1 MGWDH
6 FYNLALEGGIMVL
19 ARHSAFTP
27 QDFQKAMGFS
37 IGFDS
42 LFDRL
47 FDMDTT
53 RDSGYPPY
61 NIRKVNELQY
71 VIELALAGFSKDDI
85 EVEVTEGQLAIRSKK
100 LEEKTEVNS
109 DDSFVHK
116 GIAKRSFMRQF
127 TLSDDI
133 IVKGAD
139 LKDGMLIIDLEK
151 VIPDEKKPRLIQIGS
166 K

>member
-1 MGWDH
+1 MLH
-6 FYNLALEGGIMVL
+6 L

-27 QDFQKAMGFS
+27 QDLQKMMGFS
-37 IGFDS
+37 VGFDS
-42 LFDRL
+42 VFDRF

-61 NIRKVNELQY
+61 NIRKINEAQY
-71 VIELALAGFSKDDI
+71 VIEIALAGFSKDDI
-85 EVEVTEGQLAIRSKK
+85 EIELTEGNLAVRSKK
-100 LEEKTEVNS
+100 EEETNGDE
-109 DDSFVHK
+109 SFVHK
-116 GIAKRSFMRQF
+116 GIAKRSFLRSW

-133 IVKGAD
+133 IVQGAD
-139 LKDGMLIIDLEK
+139 LKDGMLIINLEK

>member
-1 MGWDH
+1 M
-6 FYNLALEGGIMVL
+6 FQL

-27 QDFQKAMGFS
+27 QDLQKMMGFS
-37 IGFDS
+37 VGFDS
-42 LFDRL
+42 VFDRF
-47 FDMDTT
+47 FDMDLT

-61 NIRKVNELQY
+61 NIRKINEAQY
-71 VIELALAGFSKDDI
+71 VIEIALAGFSKEDI
-85 EVEVTEGQLAIRSKK
+85 EVEVTEGNLAIRSK
-100 LEEKTEVNS
+100 EEKETDE

-116 GIAKRSFMRQF
+116 GIAKRSFLRSF

-139 LKDGMLIIDLEK
+139 LKDGMLIINLEK
-151 VIPDEKKPRLIQIGS
+151 VIPDEKKPRLIQIGTS

>member
-1 MGWDH
+1 
-6 FYNLALEGGIMVL
+6 MVL

-85 EVEVTEGQLAIRSKK
+85 EVEVTDGQLAIRSKK

-109 DDSFVHK
+109 EDSFVHK
-116 GIAKRSFMRQF
+116 GIARRSFMRTF

>member
-1 MGWDH
+1 M
-6 FYNLALEGGIMVL
+6 LQL

-27 QDFQKAMGFS
+27 QDLQKMMGFS
-37 IGFDS
+37 VGFDS
-42 LFDRL
+42 IFERF

-61 NIRKVNELQY
+61 NIRKINEAQY
-71 VIELALAGFSKDDI
+71 VIEIALAGFSKDDI
-85 EVEVTEGQLAIRSKK
+85 EVELTEGSLAIRSKK
-100 LEEKTEVNS
+100 EEETNGE
-109 DDSFVHK
+109 DSFVHK
-116 GIAKRSFMRQF
+116 GIARRDFLRNF

-139 LKDGMLIIDLEK
+139 LKDGMLIINLEK

-166 K
+166 

>member
-1 MGWDH
+1 M
-6 FYNLALEGGIMVL
+6 FPL

-27 QDFQKAMGFS
+27 QDLQKMMGFS
-37 IGFDS
+37 VGFDS
-42 LFDRL
+42 IFDRF
-47 FDMDTT
+47 FDMDLT

-61 NIRKVNELQY
+61 NIRKINEAQY
-71 VIELALAGFSKDDI
+71 VIEIALAGFSKDDI
-85 EVEVTEGQLAIRSKK
+85 EVEVTEGNLAVRSKK
-100 LEEKTEVNS
+100 EEETNG

-116 GIAKRSFMRQF
+116 GIAKRSFLRSW

-139 LKDGMLIIDLEK
+139 LKDGMLIINLEK

-166 K
+166 

>member
-1 MGWDH
+1 M
-6 FYNLALEGGIMVL
+6 FTL

-27 QDFQKAMGFS
+27 QDLQKMMGFS
-37 IGFDS
+37 VGFDS
-42 LFDRL
+42 IFDRF

-61 NIRKVNELQY
+61 NIRKINEAQY
-71 VIELALAGFSKDDI
+71 VIEIALAGFSKDDI
-85 EVEVTEGQLAIRSKK
+85 EVELTEGNLAVRSKK
-100 LEEKTEVNS
+100 EEETNG

-116 GIAKRSFMRQF
+116 GIAKRSFLRCW

-139 LKDGMLIIDLEK
+139 LKDGLLIIDLEK
-151 VIPDEKKPRLIQIGS
+151 VIPDAKKPRLIQIGS

>member
-1 MGWDH
+1 M
-6 FYNLALEGGIMVL
+6 FQL

-27 QDFQKAMGFS
+27 QDLQKMMGFS
-37 IGFDS
+37 VGFDS
-42 LFDRL
+42 VFDRF
-47 FDMDTT
+47 FDMDLT

-61 NIRKVNELQY
+61 NIRKINEAQY
-71 VIELALAGFSKDDI
+71 VIEIALAGFSKEDI
-85 EVEVTEGQLAIRSKK
+85 EVEVTEGNLTIRSK
-100 LEEKTEVNS
+100 EEKETDE
-109 DDSFVHK
+109 DESFVHK
-116 GIAKRSFMRQF
+116 GIAKRSFLRSF

-151 VIPDEKKPRLIQIGS
+151 VIPEEKKPRLIQIGS

>member
-1 MGWDH
+1 M
-6 FYNLALEGGIMVL
+6 FTL

-27 QDFQKAMGFS
+27 QDLQKMMGFS
-37 IGFDS
+37 VGFDS
-42 LFDRL
+42 VFDRF

-61 NIRKVNELQY
+61 NIRKINEAQY
-71 VIELALAGFSKDDI
+71 VIEIALAGFSKDDI
-85 EVEVTEGQLAIRSKK
+85 EVEVTEGTLAVRSKK
-100 LEEKTEVNS
+100 EEETNG

-116 GIAKRSFMRQF
+116 GIAKRSFLRSW

-139 LKDGMLIIDLEK
+139 LKDGMLIINLEK

-166 K
+166 

>member
-1 MGWDH
+1 M
-6 FYNLALEGGIMVL
+6 FQL

-27 QDFQKAMGFS
+27 QDLQKMMGFS
-37 IGFDS
+37 VGFDS
-42 LFDRL
+42 IFDRF

-61 NIRKVNELQY
+61 NIRKINEAQY
-71 VIELALAGFSKDDI
+71 VIEIALAGFSKEDI
-85 EVEVTEGQLAIRSKK
+85 EVEVTEGNLTIRSK
-100 LEEKTEVNS
+100 EEKETDE

-116 GIAKRSFMRQF
+116 GIAKRSFLRSF

-139 LKDGMLIIDLEK
+139 LKDGMLIINLEK

>member
-1 MGWDH
+1 MLH
-6 FYNLALEGGIMVL
+6 L

-27 QDFQKAMGFS
+27 QDLQKMMGFS
-37 IGFDS
+37 VGFDS
-42 LFDRL
+42 IFDRF

-61 NIRKVNELQY
+61 NIRKINEAQY
-71 VIELALAGFSKDDI
+71 VIEIALAGFSKDDI
-85 EVEVTEGQLAIRSKK
+85 EIELTEGNLAVRSKK
-100 LEEKTEVNS
+100 EEETNG

-116 GIAKRSFMRQF
+116 GIAKRSFLRSW

-139 LKDGMLIIDLEK
+139 LKDGMLIINLEK

-166 K
+166 

>member
-1 MGWDH
+1 M
-6 FYNLALEGGIMVL
+6 FTL

-27 QDFQKAMGFS
+27 QDLQKMMGFS
-37 IGFDS
+37 VGFDS
-42 LFDRL
+42 VFDRF

-61 NIRKVNELQY
+61 NIRKINEAQY
-71 VIELALAGFSKDDI
+71 VIEIALAGFSKEDI
-85 EVEVTEGQLAIRSKK
+85 EVEVTEGNLAIRSK
-100 LEEKTEVNS
+100 EEKETDE
-109 DDSFVHK
+109 DESFVHK
-116 GIAKRSFMRQF
+116 GIAKRSFLRSF

-139 LKDGMLIIDLEK
+139 LKDGMLIINLEK

>member
-1 MGWDH
+1 M
-6 FYNLALEGGIMVL
+6 FTL

-27 QDFQKAMGFS
+27 QDLQKMMGFS
-37 IGFDS
+37 VGFDS
-42 LFDRL
+42 VFDRF
-47 FDMDTT
+47 FDMDLT

-61 NIRKVNELQY
+61 NIRKINEAQY
-71 VIELALAGFSKDDI
+71 VIEIALAGFSKEDI
-85 EVEVTEGQLAIRSKK
+85 EVEVTEGNLAIRSK
-100 LEEKTEVNS
+100 EEKETDE
-109 DDSFVHK
+109 DESFVHK
-116 GIAKRSFMRQF
+116 GIAKRSFLRSF

-139 LKDGMLIIDLEK
+139 LKDGMLIINLEK

>member
-1 MGWDH
+1 MLH
-6 FYNLALEGGIMVL
+6 L

-27 QDFQKAMGFS
+27 QDLQKMMGFS
-37 IGFDS
+37 VGFDS
-42 LFDRL
+42 VFDRF

-61 NIRKVNELQY
+61 NIRKINEAQY
-71 VIELALAGFSKDDI
+71 VIEIALAGFSKDDI
-85 EVEVTEGQLAIRSKK
+85 EIELTEGNLAVRSKK
-100 LEEKTEVNS
+100 EEETNG

-116 GIAKRSFMRQF
+116 GIAKRSFLRSW

-139 LKDGMLIIDLEK
+139 LKDGMLIINLEK

-166 K
+166 

>member
-1 MGWDH
+1 M
-6 FYNLALEGGIMVL
+6 FTL

-27 QDFQKAMGFS
+27 QDLQKMMGFS
-37 IGFDS
+37 VGFDS
-42 LFDRL
+42 IFDRF
-47 FDMDTT
+47 FDMDLT

-61 NIRKVNELQY
+61 NIRKINEAQY
-71 VIELALAGFSKDDI
+71 VIEIALAGFSKKDI
-85 EVEVTEGQLAIRSKK
+85 EVEVTEGNLAIRSK
-100 LEEKTEVNS
+100 EEKETDE

-116 GIAKRSFMRQF
+116 GIAKRSFLRSF

-139 LKDGMLIIDLEK
+139 LKDGMLIINLEK
-151 VIPDEKKPRLIQIGS
+151 VIPDEKKPRLIQIGTS

>member
-1 MGWDH
+1 M
-6 FYNLALEGGIMVL
+6 FKL

-27 QDFQKAMGFS
+27 QDLQKMMGFS
-37 IGFDS
+37 VGFDS
-42 LFDRL
+42 IFDRF

-61 NIRKVNELQY
+61 NIRKINEAQY
-71 VIELALAGFSKDDI
+71 VIEIALAGFSKDDI
-85 EVEVTEGQLAIRSKK
+85 EIELTEGNLAVRSKK
-100 LEEKTEVNS
+100 EEETNG

-116 GIAKRSFMRQF
+116 GIAKRSFLRSW

-139 LKDGMLIIDLEK
+139 LKDGMLIINLEK

-166 K
+166 

>member
-1 MGWDH
+1 M
-6 FYNLALEGGIMVL
+6 LQL

-27 QDFQKAMGFS
+27 QDLQKMMGFS
-37 IGFDS
+37 VGFDS
-42 LFDRL
+42 VFDRF
-47 FDMDTT
+47 FDMDLT

-61 NIRKVNELQY
+61 NIRKINEAQY
-71 VIELALAGFSKDDI
+71 VIEIALAGFSKEDI
-85 EVEVTEGQLAIRSKK
+85 EVEVTEGNLAIRSK
-100 LEEKTEVNS
+100 EEKETDE

-116 GIAKRSFMRQF
+116 GIAKRSFLRSF

-139 LKDGMLIIDLEK
+139 LKDGMLIINLEK
-151 VIPDEKKPRLIQIGS
+151 VIPDEKKPRLIQIGTS

>member
-1 MGWDH
+1 MLH
-6 FYNLALEGGIMVL
+6 L

-27 QDFQKAMGFS
+27 QDLQKMMGFS
-37 IGFDS
+37 VGFDS
-42 LFDRL
+42 VFDRF

-61 NIRKVNELQY
+61 NIRKINEAQY
-71 VIELALAGFSKDDI
+71 VIEIALAGFSKDDI
-85 EVEVTEGQLAIRSKK
+85 EIELTEGNLAVRSKK
-100 LEEKTEVNS
+100 EEETNG

-116 GIAKRSFMRQF
+116 GIAKRSFLRSW

-133 IVKGAD
+133 IVQGAD
-139 LKDGMLIIDLEK
+139 LKDGMLIINLEK

>member
-1 MGWDH
+1 M
-6 FYNLALEGGIMVL
+6 FTL

-27 QDFQKAMGFS
+27 QDLQKMMGFS
-37 IGFDS
+37 VGFDS
-42 LFDRL
+42 VFDRF

-61 NIRKVNELQY
+61 NIRKINEAQY
-71 VIELALAGFSKDDI
+71 VIEIALAGFSKDDI
-85 EVEVTEGQLAIRSKK
+85 EVELTEGNLAVRSKK
-100 LEEKTEVNS
+100 EEETNG

-116 GIAKRSFMRQF
+116 GIAKRSFLRSW

-139 LKDGMLIIDLEK
+139 LKDGMLIINLEK

-166 K
+166 